1 MRLTRKQ
8 KEEQAIEDLI
18 NQMFIIAGHEVTF
31 DDVKDRKDAWYLQW
45 TMTTKQNKELKKWG
59 TDYLRKKFRTTKAIA
74 EHQMEWFCLQY
85 GLKFS
90 DFPNIN

>member
-1 MRLTRKQ
+1 
-8 KEEQAIEDLI
+8 
-18 NQMFIIAGHEVTF
+18 
-31 DDVKDRKDAWYLQW
+31 
-45 TMTTKQNKELKKWG
+45 MTTKQNKELKKWG